1 MGNITGKEE
10 LASWH
15 NCVMWFIISE
25 YADLRG
31 KRAQTNL
38 VPPALSAL
46 AGDYDSFI
54 PPAKQLSTFRKS
66 SGKYN
71 F

>member
-1 MGNITGKEE
+1 
-10 LASWH
+10 
-15 NCVMWFIISE
+15 MWFIISE

-54 PPAKQLSTFRKS
+54 PPAKQLNTFRKS